1 MDRYE
6 LLTFSKLY
14 GLLPDHELLH
24 KKKKSMLSI
33 KSMFVADMITL
44 FRPTLLDNLFSL
56 KIVTSLTLVPSLV
69 RMVFSIGSM
78 IQINNIIKKNENL
91 VEGMNQVRIN
101 HDRTPK
107 LSATSMITIIIFLY
121 HVSFTSYVL
130 ALYLEKTFGFFNSG
144 LYHFQ
149 YNSLSLICKYFFF
162 YKNDH

>member
-1 MDRYE
+1 MDRYV
-6 LLTFSKLY
+6 LTFSKLY

-24 KKKKSMLSI
+24 KKKKNMLSI

-91 VEGMNQVRIN
+91 VEGM
-101 HDRTPK
+101 K
-107 LSATSMITIIIFLY
+107 SS
-121 HVSFTSYVL
+121 
-130 ALYLEKTFGFFNSG
+130 
-144 LYHFQ
+144 
-149 YNSLSLICKYFFF
+149 
-162 YKNDH
+162 